1 MYDFVSFPLFG
12 LILIIKLKNVAFGS
26 HWKTLIFFDKNNMVS
41 DLNITHQ
48 KMSDFVSLSLSGFTL
63 VIALKNFDFE
73 GQYFLI
79 KYLFLRY
86 TGGTG

>member
-1 MYDFVSFPLFG
+1 
-12 LILIIKLKNVAFGS
+12 
-26 HWKTLIFFDKNNMVS
+26 MVS

-63 VIALKNFDFE
+63 VITLKNFDFE